1 MSLKISYQQMFS
13 GGVLEGAAKDAVTEL
28 YTELVEFEGT
38 IMPDYITYA
47 RPTMEQT
54 IQELIINIDNC
65 LMILVNGKQ
74 VGLLTAD
81 KGNPAEIAGLYIKE
95 AFRGRGYGRA
105 LINLWVSLN
114 SHKEISV
121 ICFTANKQALEF
133 YEKAGFEFMPGKTTV
148 KGTREFN

>member
-1 MSLKISYQQMFS
+1 MALNISYQQMFS
-13 GGVLEGAAKDAVTEL
+13 GGVLEGPVKDAVTEL
-28 YTELVEFEGT
+28 YTELVEYEGT

-47 RPTMEQT
+47 RPTLEQT

-65 LMILVNGKQ
+65 LMILVDGKQ
-74 VGLLTAD
+74 VGLLSAD
-81 KGNPAEIAGLYIKE
+81 KGNPAEIGALYIKE
-95 AFRGRGYGRA
+95 AHRGRGFGRA

-114 SHKEISV
+114 NHKAISV
-121 ICFTANKQALEF
+121 ICFTTNKLALEF

>member
-13 GGVLEGAAKDAVTEL
+13 GGVLEGAVKDAVTEL

-47 RPTMEQT
+47 RPTLEQT
-54 IQELIINIDNC
+54 IQELLINIDNC
-65 LMILVNGKQ
+65 LMILVDGKQ
-74 VGLLTAD
+74 VGLLSAD
-81 KGNPAEIAGLYIKE
+81 KGNPAEIAALYVKE
-95 AFRGRGYGRA
+95 DYRGRGFGRA

-121 ICFTANKQALEF
+121 ICFTTNRQALKF
-133 YEKAGFEFMPGKTTV
+133 YAKVGFWFMPGKTTV
-148 KGTREFN
+148 KGTRAFN